1 MGCVTS
7 PVHCPSRNCQWD
19 VLPLPCFCCTVRPG
33 TVSGMCYLSR
43 ALSVRELSVGCVTL
57 SLVSAALSVRELSV
71 GPVTSPKFLL
81 HCPSGNCQWDLLP
94 LPSFCH
100 TVRPG
105 TVSGMCC
112 LSRALSVRELSVG
125 CVTPPRVPATRPPSA
140 SCVISRWLCFLQHTG
155 NLKTSP
161 LPP

>member
-71 GPVTSPKFLL
+71 GPVTSPKFLP
-81 HCPSGNCQWDLLP
+81 HCPSGNCQWDVLPPSEFLPHGLP
-94 LPSFCH
+94 LHPVSFRGVFASYSTRGTLRHHRSHHSLAECTYM
-100 TVRPG
+100 TVEP
-105 TVSGMCC
+105 
-112 LSRALSVRELSVG
+112 
-125 CVTPPRVPATRPPSA
+125 
-140 SCVISRWLCFLQHTG
+140 
-155 NLKTSP
+155 
-161 LPP
+161 